1 MSEKRSTHPTAVLLV
16 LALSTFAI
24 VVMQSLV
31 LPILPTLATSLH
43 VSIAD
48 ASWVVTVNLL
58 SAAVFTPIL
67 GSLGDALGRKRVLM
81 ITLVL
86 VTAGSVL
93 AALSHTMWVVLIG
106 RALQGMGF
114 AAMPLAIGIVRSI
127 FPAHRV
133 PASLALLS
141 ALTGIG
147 AGAGLLFSGL
157 LTNAHVT
164 AQGMFWISAAA
175 TAVGLLGVAVLVR
188 LQETTSK
195 FTADVWGALTLAGG
209 LVCVVLGINRGPA
222 WGWGSGTVLGLFA
235 GGLVLLAV
243 WGFVET
249 RVRQPLVDMR
259 MMRNPIVLGTNL
271 TAFLAGAGMFG
282 AFVLVLQFV
291 QTPSQVGYGFG
302 SDVLGAGLTLL
313 PLTAGTLTAAAL
325 VATLIR
331 RVGPKWPLAIGMFVA
346 AGTFAYMAG
355 FHAEHWQ
362 FYVASGLLGLGLGLA
377 MGSMPA
383 LLNTAVAPE
392 KTSVANSVNSTLR
405 SVGGSIGTAIATA
418 ILASQTLPKVPLPT
432 VDGYVIA
439 FLVAGGICVLAVV
452 AALLVPYRHRT
463 VNTVNTAGT
472 RSVAGLVQ
480 GAVQPTPAIVTVTA
494 HRADGSVA
502 ATTIADAAGAYRLD
516 GVPTEPLTLVAAEHP
531 AVNQP
536 VTVGVGV
543 DERRDITLGRT
554 RS

>member
-1 MSEKRSTHPTAVLLV
+1 VSEKRSTHPTAVLLV

>member
-1 MSEKRSTHPTAVLLV
+1 MTRTVEVVKRLHEESEVSEKRSTHPTAVLLV

-31 LPILPTLATSLH
+31 LPILPGLATSLH
-43 VSIAD
+43 VSMAD
-48 ASWVVTVNLL
+48 VSWVVTVNLL

-127 FPAHRV
+127 VPAHRV

-157 LTNAHVT
+157 LTKADVT

-175 TAVGLLGVAVLVR
+175 TAIGLLGVAVLVR
-188 LQETTSK
+188 LTETTSK

-209 LVCVVLGINRGPA
+209 LVCIVLGINRGTA
-222 WGWGSGTVLGLFA
+222 WGWGSGIILGLFA
-235 GGLVLLAV
+235 GGAALLAL

-259 MMRNPIVLGTNL
+259 MMRNPVVLGTNL

-291 QTPSQVGYGFG
+291 QTPSQAGYGFG

-313 PLTAGTLTAAAL
+313 PLTAGTLAAAAL

-331 RVGPKWPLAIGMFVA
+331 RVGPRWPLAIGMFTA

-355 FHAEHWQ
+355 FHAEHWE

-377 MGSMPA
+377 MGAMPA
-383 LLNTAVAPE
+383 LLNTSVAPE

-418 ILASQTLPKVPLPT
+418 ILASQTLPGVPLPT

-452 AALLVPYRHRT
+452 AALLVPYRHGT
-463 VNTVNTAGT
+463 TGTAGA
-472 RSVAGLVQ
+472 RGVEDIVQ
-480 GAVQPTPAIVTVTA
+480 GAPRPA
-494 HRADGSVA
+494 
-502 ATTIADAAGAYRLD
+502 
-516 GVPTEPLTLVAAEHP
+516 P
-531 AVNQP
+531 AV
-536 VTVGVGV
+536 
-543 DERRDITLGRT
+543 
-554 RS
+554 SS